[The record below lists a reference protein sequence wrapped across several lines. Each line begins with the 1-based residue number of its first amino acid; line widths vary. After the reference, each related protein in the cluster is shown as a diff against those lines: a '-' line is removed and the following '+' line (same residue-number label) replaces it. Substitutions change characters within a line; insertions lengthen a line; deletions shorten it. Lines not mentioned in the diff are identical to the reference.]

1 MRIER
6 ITIAKHFNELMP
18 EKTRKLKPSC
28 SNVSSLTYSM
38 SIFLVSLFAFSII
51 SAILYYSEQPAAAQA
66 TSTQESFK
74 GFDHYV
80 LGWYIEVPSNWIGPA
95 FLNPEQSIVYWISDH
110 GKIGVTI
117 SMYLSRGYSVDHF
130 ANEKV
135 RLVSSWGLPFLV
147 SHQGYFGTIPGY
159 QLGFNGYT
167 NILVVNNGMVYDIGL
182 YHDAE
187 SFPTL
192 SKVRDS
198 IRIYNPQTTQS
209 LDILANNIGSEGMD
223 RSQDTMRNSL
233 NSLNPYDEDYMRSCD
248 QACIDAKEY
257 MRTDDQA
264 DIDQREYMRSED

>member
-1 MRIER
+1 MFA
-6 ITIAKHFNELMP
+6 ITAIVA
-18 EKTRKLKPSC
+18 
-28 SNVSSLTYSM
+28 
-38 SIFLVSLFAFSII
+38 AFSII
-51 SAILYYSEQPAAAQA
+51 SAILYYLEQPAAAQA
-66 TSTQESFK
+66 TSSQESFMS
-74 GFDHYV
+74 FDHYV

-117 SMYLSRGYSVDHF
+117 SMYLSGGYSVDQF
-130 ANEKV
+130 TNEKV
-135 RLVSSWGLPFLV
+135 RLVSSYGLPFLV
-147 SHQGYFGTIPGY
+147 SYPMYFGNIPGY
-159 QLGFNGYT
+159 ALGFTNYT

-187 SFPTL
+187 SLPTL

-209 LDILANNIGSEGMD
+209 LDILANNVGPEGMD
-223 RSQDTMRNSL
+223 RSHDTMRNSF
-233 NSLNPYDEDYMRSCD
+233 NSLNAYDEEEYMRSCD

-264 DIDQREYMRSED
+264 DIDQGEYMRSED